1 MSTQKGIARRKSE
14 AVRHQKNAA
23 ADRAAVNLAGD
34 GLLRLP
40 DVLAAVGVAKST
52 WFAGIAAGRYPKS
65 VRIGRRSVAWSRSAI
80 RSLCERGVSEEAA

>member
-1 MSTQKGIARRKSE
+1 MGAQNDGARKKSE
-14 AVRHQKNAA
+14 AVRHKKNAA
-23 ADRAAVNLAGD
+23 AERVAVNLAGD

-65 VRIGRRSVAWSRSAI
+65 VRIGRRSVAWPRSAI